1 MNALSPWHLVILVL
15 VVVVLFGAKRL
26 PDAARSIGKSM
37 KIFKAETKDMRSASD
52 GADAADARDAASGPD
67 ARQLPQ
73 PGATAAPEAAADPAA
88 AQSGAVPSAG
98 TDEQV
103 EQLQR
108 QLDELRRQQAEQ
120 GGAGQAQAQRNH
132 G

>member
-1 MNALSPWHLVILVL
+1 MNALQPWHLIILVL

-37 KIFKAETKDMRSASD
+37 KVFKAETKDMRGDQSEQDSD
-52 GADAADARDAASGPD
+52 ESTSTDSTKTSTTTADARQIPATTVKADAEITD
-67 ARQLPQ
+67 AKS
-73 PGATAAPEAAADPAA
+73 ADPT
-88 AQSGAVPSAG
+88 G
-98 TDEQV
+98 DQV

-108 QLDELRRQQAEQ
+108 QLDELKQQQSAE
-120 GGAGQAQAQRNH
+120 QAQRN